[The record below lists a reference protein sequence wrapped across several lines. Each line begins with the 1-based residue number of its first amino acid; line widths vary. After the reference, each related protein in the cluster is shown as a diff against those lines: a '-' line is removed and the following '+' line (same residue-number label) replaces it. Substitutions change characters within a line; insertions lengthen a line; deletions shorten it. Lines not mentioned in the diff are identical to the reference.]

1 MMRISK
7 REPVMVLVIAALVIE
22 LLLAYKVLSGIKDQT
37 ENDLRSSL
45 ETVLNTTHDA
55 VNIWIAEVKKD
66 ALDWTESNEFRS
78 LVVEQLKIP
87 REREPLLKSSL
98 LKKLDTLIEA
108 KIKRHDYLGYILISP
123 DYINI
128 ASLLKKNIGAENI
141 LKSHSNYL
149 SRAFNGETVVTLPQ
163 KTDIPLMD
171 AENKPDPNAP
181 TMFSISPVYN
191 NQNEVIA
198 VIAFR
203 LDPIKNFTPIL
214 QLGRIGNTG
223 ETYAFDSDGRLI
235 SESRFD
241 DQLRSMGL
249 IKKGQRGILSI
260 EIKDPGV
267 NLKENK
273 NPGVNFKNKPFTLM
287 AKNAIE
293 GKSRGSH
300 TSGYRDYRGV
310 TVVGAWLWDENL
322 GFGMVTEMDEE
333 EAFHTFTE
341 GKKLSI
347 AILGVSI
354 LVTFILFV
362 LINNRRKEILVSEE
376 RFKRSTLGS
385 NDIFWEWDIDKDVFW
400 WSPRFYETLGFE
412 DKRICSNAKKF
423 KKLLHPDDVEEVYG
437 SMLDHLSLDEPYEIE
452 YRLKHYSGK
461 YLWFHARGETLY
473 DEKKKPVKLSG
484 SIRDITEVK
493 KAYSEIR
500 KLTSAVEQSPLSI
513 VITNLDGNI
522 EYVNSEFTKVTG
534 YEPEEVFGK
543 NPRILKSGTH
553 TPDFYKNQ
561 WETIL
566 SGKAWKGIMLNKSK
580 EGVLFWESTSIAP
593 IRDEQNKISH
603 FVAVKENITERK
615 GIEDRL
621 IELSQSVEQSLS
633 SVMITDKNGIIKYVN
648 PAFVGITGYELDE
661 AIGKSP
667 SILKSGKHPK
677 SFYKGI
683 WDALLVGKSWEGEIC
698 NRNKNGTLYWEYECI
713 SPIKNSEGEINSY
726 LSVRL
731 DTTQRKVDEEKL
743 KNYSEELQRSNE
755 SLGHFASIASHDLQE
770 PLRKI
775 ITFGDRLKD
784 KATNLDAA
792 SYDYISRMQQASFR
806 MRELIED
813 ILSYSKVGSSPN
825 QLGQVDLGEI
835 IEESLVN
842 LEGRIEDT
850 GGVVEIGEVSVIEAD
865 PVQMML
871 MFQNLIG
878 NSLKYHRTSINPLV
892 SISSESIEGDRLRII
907 VKDNGIG
914 MDMQFADKIFQPF
927 QRLHGR
933 SEYEGT
939 GMGLAICKKIID
951 GHQGSISV
959 KSKLGEG
966 STFVITL
973 PKKQSQK

>member
-1 MMRISK
+1 
-7 REPVMVLVIAALVIE
+7 MVLVVAVLIIE
-22 LLLAYKVLSGIKDQT
+22 LLLAYRVLSGIKART
-37 ENDLRSSL
+37 ESDLRSSL

-66 ALDWTESNEFRS
+66 ALDWTESNDFRA

-87 REREPLLKSSL
+87 RERESLLKSSP

-141 LKSHSNYL
+141 LTNHNNYL
-149 SRAFNGETVVTLPQ
+149 SRAFNGETIVTLPQ

-181 TMFSISPVYN
+181 TMFVISPVHDS
-191 NQNEVIA
+191 QNEVIA

-260 EIKDPGV
+260 EIRAPGV
-267 NLKENK
+267 NL
-273 NPGVNFKNKPFTLM
+273 KNKPFTLM
-287 AKNAIE
+287 PRNAIE
-293 GKSRGSH
+293 RKSQGSNI
-300 TSGYRDYRGV
+300 TGYKDYRDT

-333 EAFHTFTE
+333 EAFHSFNE
-341 GKKLSI
+341 GKRLSI
-347 AILGVSI
+347 FIFGVSI
-354 LVTFILFV
+354 IVTFILFV
-362 LINNRRKEILVSEE
+362 LINNRRKEILASEE
-376 RFKRSTLGS
+376 RFKRSTVGS
-385 NDIFWEWDIDKDVFW
+385 HDIFWEWDIDKDVFW

-513 VITNLDGNI
+513 VITNLDGDI

-553 TPDFYKNQ
+553 APNFYKDQ

-566 SGKAWKGIMLNKSK
+566 SGKVWKGIMLNKSK
-580 EGVLFWESTSIAP
+580 EGILFWESTSIAP

-615 GIEDRL
+615 EIEDQL

-648 PAFVGITGYELDE
+648 MF
-661 AIGKSP
+661 
-667 SILKSGKHPK
+667 KH
-677 SFYKGI
+677 I
-683 WDALLVGKSWEGEIC
+683 
-698 NRNKNGTLYWEYECI
+698 
-713 SPIKNSEGEINSY
+713 
-726 LSVRL
+726 
-731 DTTQRKVDEEKL
+731 
-743 KNYSEELQRSNE
+743 
-755 SLGHFASIASHDLQE
+755 
-770 PLRKI
+770 
-775 ITFGDRLKD
+775 
-784 KATNLDAA
+784 
-792 SYDYISRMQQASFR
+792 
-806 MRELIED
+806 
-813 ILSYSKVGSSPN
+813 
-825 QLGQVDLGEI
+825 
-835 IEESLVN
+835 
-842 LEGRIEDT
+842 
-850 GGVVEIGEVSVIEAD
+850 
-865 PVQMML
+865 
-871 MFQNLIG
+871 
-878 NSLKYHRTSINPLV
+878 
-892 SISSESIEGDRLRII
+892 
-907 VKDNGIG
+907 
-914 MDMQFADKIFQPF
+914 
-927 QRLHGR
+927 
-933 SEYEGT
+933 
-939 GMGLAICKKIID
+939 
-951 GHQGSISV
+951 
-959 KSKLGEG
+959 
-966 STFVITL
+966 
-973 PKKQSQK
+973 